1 MIYSVEIGRT
11 VLGENYCSLSQSEM
25 ANVLGITVGT
35 VNSSIKRLIDDDLV
49 EPRQQKVRRYKLT
62 EQGKNLVKKFRKKIM
77 LKIVWRH
84 LFKNRNRTSLWWKIH
99 KPLQLCYCGIHLQG
113 RKEILLWDREVKF
126 ILDTTLV
133 VKRD

>member
-1 MIYSVEIGRT
+1 MKKTRKNDINLLKLISLNRRT

-84 LFKNRNRTSLWWKIH
+84 LFKNRNRTSLW
-99 KPLQLCYCGIHLQG
+99 
-113 RKEILLWDREVKF
+113 
-126 ILDTTLV
+126 
-133 VKRD
+133 